1 MKKLNFII
9 LLFITNVA
17 VFAQTLNTIKKTT
30 NQTIQHADIET
41 SKTIQA
47 DVVFYNL
54 LGLHTDNKFVLQHT
68 NIDKSGIK
76 HDRYQQ
82 YYRGIRV
89 EGGTYT
95 LHGQNGKYKHISGNF
110 ENITNIATQ
119 ATFTEDIA
127 LQKVMSAVGATEY
140 AWQNIEAEKFIK
152 QLREDDKAS
161 YAPKAELV
169 LTRNWDLFAKTG
181 EIKHHL
187 CYAFYIRATQPL
199 KLAVQKGNV
208 AN

>member
-95 LHGQNGKYKHISGNF
+95 LHGQNGKYKHISGNL
-110 ENITNIATQ
+110 ELITNIATQ

-140 AWQNIEAEKFIK
+140 AWQNITKIIK
-152 QLREDDKAS
+152 L
-161 YAPKAELV
+161 
-169 LTRNWDLFAKTG
+169 
-181 EIKHHL
+181 I
-187 CYAFYIRATQPL
+187 
-199 KLAVQKGNV
+199 
-208 AN
+208 